1 MKILYKSPR
10 LCVFQSALFQTN
22 ATVVNTD
29 DCIIV
34 VDPNW
39 LPDEIAAIKKH
50 VKRCGNKPIY
60 LLFTHSDYDHI
71 IGYGAFPEAMGV
83 IASRAFV
90 ENSDKEKNLEQI
102 RTFDDDYYIVRDYE
116 IAYPQVT
123 HVIEHDNQELF
134 IGDTKFNFFLAPGHN
149 PDGIFTIV
157 DDDIFI
163 AGDYLCSV
171 EFPYIYFSSSAYEE
185 SLNKA
190 VSILNRKKIK
200 IMICGHG
207 DIVSPKNSKNLNI
220 ETLRR
225 IHDARDY
232 IDSVR
237 ASIKNYDKPFIFD
250 DYILRYDF
258 PRVMRRF
265 HDKNVELM
273 LKEL

>member
-50 VKRCGNKPIY
+50 VKKCGDKPIY

-71 IGYGAFPEAMGV
+71 IGYGAFPEAVGV

-102 RTFDDDYYIVRDYE
+102 RAFDDDYYIVRDYE
-116 IAYPQVT
+116 IVYPQVT
-123 HVIEHDNQELF
+123 HVIEHDNQVMS
-134 IGDTKFNFFLAPGHN
+134 IGKTNLSFLLAPGHN
-149 PDGIFTIV
+149 PDGIFTII

-171 EFPYIYFSSSAYEE
+171 EFPYIYFSSTGYEE
-185 SLNKA
+185 SLNKT
-190 VSILNRKKIK
+190 VSILNTKKIK
-200 IMICGHG
+200 VMICGHG
-207 DIVSPKNSKNLNI
+207 DIVSPNNSKNLNI
-220 ETLRR
+220 DTLKR
-225 IHDARDY
+225 IHDARAY

-237 ASIKNYDKPFIFD
+237 ASIKNYDKPFIFE
-250 DYILRYDF
+250 DYIQCYNF
-258 PRVMRRF
+258 PRIMRRF

-273 LKEL
+273 LREM